1 MIVIGENPSIKVLL
15 APPLLVDK
23 DKPVGAWVIVTETT
37 FEYEKEDT
45 PLKLAVTFLR
55 KNVVVAIELEKG

>member
-1 MIVIGENPSIKVLL
+1 MMKKNPLKKVL
-15 APPLLVDK
+15 PTPLLFVDK
-23 DKPVGAWVIVTETT
+23 DKLVGASVIVTETA

-55 KNVVVAIELEKG
+55 KNVVVAIELEKT